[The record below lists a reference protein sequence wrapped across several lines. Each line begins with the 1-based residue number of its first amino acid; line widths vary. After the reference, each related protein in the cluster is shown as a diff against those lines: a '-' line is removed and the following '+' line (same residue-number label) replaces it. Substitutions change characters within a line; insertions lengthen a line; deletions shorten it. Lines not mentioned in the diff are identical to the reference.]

1 MEIRPLDARDAA
13 ALAAFFEALAAD
25 EEAVHFFHPH
35 PFDAAS
41 ARSICEGAG
50 RRKDEYF
57 AAFEEGEVV
66 GYGMLR
72 GWDEGYVVPSFGGC
86 VGARN
91 RGQGLGRALLR
102 HAVECA
108 AARGAPQV
116 MLKVYP
122 ENRVARSLYESEGFT
137 FTERASD
144 GVQLVGRLDLAP
156 AR

>member
-1 MEIRPLDARDAA
+1 MEIRPLEACDAA
-13 ALAAFFEALAAD
+13 ALTAFFEALAAD
-25 EEAVHFFHPH
+25 AEALHFFHPH

-41 ARSICEGAG
+41 ARSICAGAG
-50 RRKDEYF
+50 HRKDEYF
-57 AAFEEGEVV
+57 AAFEGGRVT

-86 VGARN
+86 VGAGS

-102 HAVECA
+102 HAVERA

-122 ENRVARSLYESEGFT
+122 ENTVARALYESEGFT
-137 FTERASD
+137 FAERAPD
-144 GVQLVGRLDLAP
+144 GVQLVGRLDLAT